1 MFPIRNAVPSRY
13 PPLGTW
19 TLIAAN
25 CVVFLFQISLSP
37 AGQDE
42 FLLRFAL
49 IPARYVDLMAGEGLM
64 AIDVARREFI
74 AALIGTAVTWPLA
87 ASAQQRV
94 RSAIT
99 SS

>member
-1 MFPIRNAVPSRY
+1 
-13 PPLGTW
+13 
-19 TLIAAN
+19 
-25 CVVFLFQISLSP
+25 
-37 AGQDE
+37 
-42 FLLRFAL
+42 
-49 IPARYVDLMAGEGLM
+49 M

-99 SS
+99 SSQFKLL